1 MTKRNTIQRSLVFE
15 AVNRLQCHATAD
27 EIYED
32 IVREHPHIS
41 RATVYRNLNMLDRY
55 FIVTKQAYR
64 YCCTRAT
71 MARYYRNMGFYYT
84 SKYKPEVARACYIY
98 SNIYYKTENAD
109 NELKFLEEAL
119 HDKTPD
125 LSIAEMQDIFNQ
137 EGIEP
142 GPSSDTIGVI
152 YRVGELMMEDKEYT
166 LARDC
171 FAIVYDITREKELEP
186 VLDELEKA
194 INQGNTLSG
203 EE

>member
-1 MTKRNTIQRSLVFE
+1 
-15 AVNRLQCHATAD
+15 
-27 EIYED
+27 
-32 IVREHPHIS
+32 
-41 RATVYRNLNMLDRY
+41 
-55 FIVTKQAYR
+55 
-64 YCCTRAT
+64 
-71 MARYYRNMGFYYT
+71 
-84 SKYKPEVARACYIY
+84 
-98 SNIYYKTENAD
+98 
-109 NELKFLEEAL
+109 
-119 HDKTPD
+119 
-125 LSIAEMQDIFNQ
+125 MQDIFNQ
-137 EGIEP
+137 EEIEP

>member
-1 MTKRNTIQRSLVFE
+1 M
-15 AVNRLQCHATAD
+15 
-27 EIYED
+27 ED
-32 IVREHPHIS
+32 IKQH
-41 RATVYRNLNMLDRY
+41 TVPVLELYN
-55 FIVTKQAYR
+55 
-64 YCCTRAT
+64 
-71 MARYYRNMGFYYT
+71 RNMGFYYT
-84 SKYKPEVARACYIY
+84 SRYKPEVARACYIY

-119 HDKTPD
+119 HDNTPD
-125 LSIAEMQDIFNQ
+125 LSIADMQDIFNQ